1 MKRLLSA
8 LLCTAL
14 LLALPVSARADE
26 GEAAVEET
34 AEESMEEASLRTS
47 VYAPCASMSENRASF
62 RQIEEL
68 YSLSSPLTRAMTAF
82 ILAGYEGAAALP
94 GQPVCSDIDASAWYA
109 AAADWACRNGILP
122 AGDGGLFHPDQ
133 EMDRE
138 ELCLALQRYL
148 TYSQRALEEINP
160 WYSFMDAGTMSPD
173 GRQAA
178 AVMQQAGVLIEEHDG
193 FFYPFNT
200 MTVAEAERVFLRF
213 FGCFHGGAFPAV
225 PVSTVDE
232 SAPVDKSWFDD
243 ACFIGHSQVV
253 GIANYLELRN
263 ADYYCCVGF
272 TAQELLDF
280 PYYQGPDK
288 RYGNVNKIF
297 HNFPDI
303 YRKVYIM
310 LGIND
315 CSVRENRIAE
325 FEKPMRELLDIVT
338 ETQPNATIYLIS
350 LAPVGRE
357 TPLNKAYNPENTTL
371 YSQAIK
377 DLSREY
383 NTEYLDV
390 FRLLADN
397 EGYFLDVYNAGD
409 GIHIKP
415 KQYPVIENYLRC
427 NTGS

>member
-1 MKRLLSA
+1 MKRLFSA
-8 LLCTAL
+8 LLCAAL
-14 LLALPVSARADE
+14 LFSLPVTAFADE
-26 GEAAVEET
+26 GDPTEQET
-34 AEESMEEASLRTS
+34 GEPEVHLRTS
-47 VYAPCASMSENRASF
+47 VYVPCASMSENRASF

-68 YSLSSPLTRAMTAF
+68 FPLSAPLNRAMAAY
-82 ILAGYEGAAALP
+82 ILAGYEGIEAAAV
-94 GQPVCSDIDASAWYA
+94 QPVCSDIDAAAWYA
-109 AAADWACRNGILP
+109 AGANWAVRSGVLP
-122 AGDGGLFHPDQ
+122 AADGGLFRPDA

-138 ELCLALQRYL
+138 ELCLTLQRYL
-148 TYSQRALEEINP
+148 VYSQRSLEEINP
-160 WYSFMDAGTMSPD
+160 WYSFMDAGTMSAD

-178 AVMQQAGVLIEEHDG
+178 AVMQQAGVLIEEDDG
-193 FFYPFNT
+193 FFYPSQ
-200 MTVAEAERVFLRF
+200 TVSLGEAESIFLRF
-213 FGCFHGGAFPAV
+213 FGCFHGPAY
-225 PVSTVDE
+225 STVPISTVIE
-232 SAPVDKSWFDD
+232 SAAVDKTWFDD

-272 TAQELLDF
+272 TAQDLLNF
-280 PYYQGPDK
+280 PYYQGPDN
-288 RYGNVNKIF
+288 RYGTVNKIF

-303 YRKVYIM
+303 YNKVYIM

-315 CSVRENRIAE
+315 CNVRDTRIAE

-383 NTEYLDV
+383 DTEYLDV

-397 EGYFLDVYNAGD
+397 EGYFLDIYGAGD

-415 KQYPVIENYLRC
+415 KQYPVIEDFLRC
-427 NTGS
+427 HTGS